1 MRTTY
6 VKFYSPKEVFGE
18 EIHSDKTILKHC
30 FRAYKYATEWEALNA
45 YAETPGTLWSTLLE
59 DTVDVESWI
68 KEAYKH
74 IKEND
79 IDWLEQHFT

>member
-1 MRTTY
+1 MKTIY
-6 VKFYSPKEVFGE
+6 VKFYAPEEVFGE
-18 EIHSDKTILKHC
+18 KVSDTLILKHC
-30 FRAYKYATEWEALNA
+30 FRAYKCKNEFEALTV

-59 DTVDVESWI
+59 DTVDLESWI

-79 IDWLEQHFT
+79 IDWLEQNFV